1 MAKNNKAPAPAR
13 GAEASTQNARRN
25 PTAYAPTS
33 AIQRRMVLAALH
45 QAKTKG
51 CTTIDL
57 RHFHGVMHP
66 AARVMELRDAG
77 AEIVTR
83 WDRDT
88 TPDGIA
94 HRVARYVLVSA
105 GGTA

>member
-25 PTAYAPTS
+25 PTAVAPTS
-33 AIQRRMVLAALH
+33 AIQRRMVLAALR
-45 QAKTKG
+45 QARTKG

-57 RHFHGVMHP
+57 RHMHGVMHP

-77 AEIVTR
+77 AEIVTC

-105 GGTA
+105 GGAA